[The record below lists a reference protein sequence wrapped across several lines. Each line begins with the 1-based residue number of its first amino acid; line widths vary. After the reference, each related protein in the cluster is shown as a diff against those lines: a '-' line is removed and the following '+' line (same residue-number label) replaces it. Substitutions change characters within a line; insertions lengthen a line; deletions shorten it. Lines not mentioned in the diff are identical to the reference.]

1 VSWMLEKY
9 MKQLVVKLTPRLDF
23 NMAELEKHF

>member
-9 MKQLVVKLTPRLDF
+9 MKPLVVKPTALLDF